1 MTPITPYGW
10 YSRCEEYSICSSE
23 LGTRRGPR
31 TFRACFAAHAT
42 WSMAPAHSTIAS
54 ASGLPVS
61 SCMSAASSVIRLARL
76 DRNRSSRSRRA
87 PNPRP
92 AHQVAAARAR
102 STAAATSAGS
112 ATGNR
117 PTSSPVAGL
126 VETSRPSSTKG
137 RPGVRVAVM
146 GAV

>member
-54 ASGLPVS
+54 ASGLL
-61 SCMSAASSVIRLARL
+61 AAAYIRERSPILLLASP
-76 DRNRSSRSRRA
+76 DRNRSRKYLRA
-87 PNPRP
+87 PILQPD
-92 AHQVAAARAR
+92 HQLDA
-102 STAAATSAGS
+102 
-112 ATGNR
+112 
-117 PTSSPVAGL
+117 L
-126 VETSRPSSTKG
+126 
-137 RPGVRVAVM
+137 
-146 GAV
+146 